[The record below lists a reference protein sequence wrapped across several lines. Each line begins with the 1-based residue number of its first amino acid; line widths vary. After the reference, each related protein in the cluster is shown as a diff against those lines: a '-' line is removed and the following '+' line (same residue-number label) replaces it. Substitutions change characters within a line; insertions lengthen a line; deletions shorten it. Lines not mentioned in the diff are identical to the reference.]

1 MSALKNIAIAGA
13 AGDLGSAVFNA
24 LVTSNKFNLTV
35 LTRKESKSTFPSG
48 TKVIQVDYDSLE
60 SLTAAL
66 QGQDAVVSTVG
77 SLAIPSQ
84 NLLIDAAVAAGVKR
98 FLPSEFGS
106 NLVVPS
112 VRKLPVFGTK
122 VAIEDKLIELAKQGK
137 ISYTFVYNGIFLD
150 WGIKHNFF
158 FDFSQPEL
166 TIWDQG
172 DAEFSTTTLAS
183 VGDAV
188 VGVLAHPEE
197 TQDRVVYIQDIVLTQ
212 NKVLELA
219 KEVSPGKEWKVKH
232 DKLDDVTAKSD
243 ANVAKGIYDWPTL
256 GPYLFRAIFDS
267 KSIPKFEKL
276 DNELVGIKG
285 VTEEQVKGFLKAH
298 IQ

>member
-197 TQDRVVYIQDIVLTQ
+197 TQDRVVYVQDIVLTQ